1 MQLERLPPFEQS
13 CRPEPLF
20 SPSVGIARGDRRIIA
35 ESPPSPTLWNRGSD
49 RQDSQS
55 KLVWPSPG
63 DAFMMTGL
71 SQTMCIQGSDQP
83 RRSLGF
89 VACYFF
95 FLAMLCASWLGAV
108 AEAQAVAAPSST
120 PVGQG
125 LKPILDYI
133 SSAWD
138 TLTRSMTECVSVVD
152 PKIKVAPV
160 LYLPAEVAEPA
171 AVHKLATDCNVR
183 VEHLPVE
190 IKRLGEIDTAKIQP
204 HGLLYL
210 PDKYVVPGGRF
221 NEMYGW
227 DSYFIIRGLL
237 RAGHVELARGMVNN
251 FFFEIEHYGAM
262 LNANRTYYLTRSQ
275 PPFLSSMFIDVC
287 QAAQQ
292 SKTHDG
298 NADRAWLERAYADL
312 DKDYGMW
319 TRDPHLAG
327 QTGLSRYYDFGE
339 GPPAEAVQDE
349 NGFYRK
355 VAQYFFLHSAQADDY
370 VVEMN
375 PGTIQAVAGSP
386 YSLQVCDVPLTT
398 ASAVCEKSK
407 QFKLSAD
414 YYKGDRSMRE
424 SGFDVSFRFGPFG
437 AATHHYAPVCLNSL
451 LYKTEKDLEQI
462 SLWLGH
468 GEEAKKWNQRA
479 EARRKLIGRY
489 LWNPEQGLFFD
500 YNFQTNRMSAYRY
513 ASTFYP
519 LWAGLATAEQAK
531 AVVDNLK
538 VFERPGGL
546 PMSTEESGAQ
556 WDLPYGWGNIE
567 MLAIDG
573 LRRYGFNADADR
585 VSYEFLS
592 TVGENFRRDGTIKE
606 KYNVVTRS
614 SEAHVELGYEMNVVG
629 FGWTNA
635 AFLELLHGL
644 SKDMVERLEENQN
657 QPLPAAK

>member
-1 MQLERLPPFEQS
+1 
-13 CRPEPLF
+13 
-20 SPSVGIARGDRRIIA
+20 
-35 ESPPSPTLWNRGSD
+35 
-49 RQDSQS
+49 
-55 KLVWPSPG
+55 
-63 DAFMMTGL
+63 MMAVL
-71 SQTMCIQGSDQP
+71 SQAMSIH
-83 RRSLGF
+83 RRRKPLSSLAFILQHCLF
-89 VACYFF
+89 VV
-95 FLAMLCASWLGAV
+95 LLCAFADGQA
-108 AEAQAVAAPSST
+108 APAQATVPAD
-120 PVGQG
+120 QG
-125 LKPILDYI
+125 LKPILTYI

-138 TLTRSMTECVSVVD
+138 TLTRSMTDCASVVD

-160 LYLPAEVAEPA
+160 LYLPAGFTEPA
-171 AVHKLATDCNVR
+171 AVQKLATDCNVR

-190 IKRLGEIDTAKIQP
+190 IHRLGEIDTAKIQP

-237 RAGHVELARGMVNN
+237 NAGRVELARGMVDN

-275 PPFLSSMFIDVC
+275 PPFLSSMFVDVY
-287 QAAQQ
+287 QAVQ
-292 SKTHDG
+292 KNGGHPDK
-298 NADRAWLERAYADL
+298 AWLERAYADL

-349 NGFYRK
+349 SGFYRK
-355 VAQYFFLHSAQADDY
+355 VSQYFFLHPAEADDY
-370 VVEMN
+370 AVETK
-375 PGTIQAVAGSP
+375 PGTKQNVAGSP
-386 YSLQVCDVPLTT
+386 YSLQVCDVSMTM
-398 ASAVCEKSK
+398 ARAECEKVK
-407 QFKLSAD
+407 QFKLSSD

-468 GEEAKKWNQRA
+468 GEDAKKWSKRA
-479 EARRKLIGRY
+479 GDRKKLITQY
-489 LWNPEQGLFFD
+489 LWNAQQGLFFD
-500 YNFQTNRMSAYRY
+500 FNFQTKGLSKYQY

-519 LWAGLATAEQAK
+519 LWAGLATPEQAK
-531 AVVDNLK
+531 AVVGNLK
-538 VFERPGGL
+538 VFERPGGI
-546 PMSTEESGAQ
+546 PMSTDETGAQ

-567 MLAIDG
+567 MVVIDG
-573 LRRYGFNADADR
+573 LRRYGFHADADR

-592 TVGENFRRDGTIKE
+592 TVAENFRRDGNIRE

-644 SKDMVERLEENQN
+644 PKEMAERLEQEQN
-657 QPLPAAK
+657 QPLATK